1 MSFLNSIISNAAS
14 SLLTDTDGDGQIQAV
29 QLVQQ
34 LLQQNG
40 GNVGALLSQLQ
51 QSGLGSAV
59 ESWIGNGANANIDA
73 SQVQNALGDNLNQ
86 AAANLGLD
94 SNQAGNLLAQ
104 YLPQIINTLTPNGNA
119 ADADGFGMDDIARIA
134 MQQLFK

>member
-1 MSFLNSIISNAAS
+1 MSFLNSIISNVAS
-14 SLLTDTDGDGQIQAV
+14 SLLADTDGDGQIQAV

-51 QSGLGSAV
+51 QSGLDSAV

-94 SNQAGNLLAQ
+94 SSQASNLLAQ

>member
-14 SLLTDTDGDGQIQAV
+14 SLLADTDGDGQIQAI

-59 ESWIGNGANANIDA
+59 ESWISNGANANIDA

-94 SNQAGNLLAQ
+94 SSQAGNLLAQ